1 MGLDLTR
8 FDCVENLV
16 GRVLA
21 GEHRPFHEPLVHVE
35 GVGAFAGEEHL
46 TRRLAFDAA
55 DRGELTGLVAG
66 V

>member
-1 MGLDLTR
+1 MGLDLAR
-8 FDCVENLV
+8 LERVENLV
-16 GRVLA
+16 GRVLT

-35 GVGAFAGEEHL
+35 GVGAFAREEHW
-46 TRRLAFDAA
+46 TRRLTFDAA